1 MYHRI
6 DGVWHQLLGKV
17 ADCSSPLKACVPL
30 RKLHPLLSQ
39 VPVGEPPWRS
49 SLRVELRSTHQ
60 ALVHLVRV
68 GRLRRYVQG
77 LRLTSVPT
85 RMFRNH
91 WQAGLGAGIL
101 CHVQGQARQ
110 GTLGFGDSEARQVL
124 DLPWAPTSPEVNP
137 SIIGSV
143 SLPANRDG

>member
-68 GRLRRYVQG
+68 GRCEEICSGPEADLCPHEDVQEPLASRTG
-77 LRLTSVPT
+77 GRNPLPCARPGKAGDS
-85 RMFRNH
+85 RFRGFRGK
-91 WQAGLGAGIL
+91 AS
-101 CHVQGQARQ
+101 
-110 GTLGFGDSEARQVL
+110 LGFTMG
-124 DLPWAPTSPEVNP
+124 THFT
-137 SIIGSV
+137 
-143 SLPANRDG
+143 